1 MNIAYRNVFYIK
13 FIFQDNSSYE
23 IDNATSLKRVIKN
36 NFDFM
41 SQWEIKCCPLLDEDL
56 VDKLSTSQVK
66 EVIITL
72 DVKHENGA
80 EGDCVKRLKLPEI
93 ELLSQVK
100 PSENYVT
107 HKLIIKSRK

>member
-1 MNIAYRNVFYIK
+1 MTIAYRNVFYIK

-23 IDNATSLKRVIKN
+23 IDNAISFKRVIKN

-41 SQWEIKCCPLLDEDL
+41 SQWEVECCPLLDEDL

-80 EGDCVKRLKLPEI
+80 EGDCIKRLELPEI

-100 PSENYVT
+100 PSENYVK